1 MTSNNVVR
9 NDKKYELNRPI
20 TGVIQND
27 RIWEQWYDPKKM
39 ETKLPKMNQA
49 DYEEMCNKDYPND
62 VILNN
67 RGLKKITNS
76 EFILMRDKYIRS
88 LKSMGIGKG
97 DKVVSI
103 ALSTPELITFKY
115 ACAYVGAI
123 TAHLNFT
130 EENEKLFKQIKLLNP
145 SLIIFLDIL
154 EPNISNVLNN
164 LEFKDITKLRL
175 PVSQSTPFINN
186 EKFKTALFTL
196 NNKFQ
201 NKNVNGAIS
210 LNKFI
215 NNGKSYKKPLESV
228 YENGLASNIALSS
241 GTTGESKAILL
252 SHDANNALAK
262 QHEIADLGLKR
273 GEKNLALVP
282 PFLAFWDADIIGM
295 AMSLGLENILEMD
308 LSYESVP
315 KYLAKHKP
323 NYGIWSQ
330 YLWDSV
336 LYDKNNEEY
345 LGNLRKVVIGGER
358 PDINQVN
365 RFKLE
370 TGITQEAGYGASE
383 VDSCFTVAH
392 PNCNMIGSSGLPLP
406 FNNVM
411 IKDSSFNDLSYNTP
425 GRIWIT
431 GPAMMNGYYNNQE
444 LTDSVIYTDKD
455 GVRWYDTKD
464 FGYVHETGSL
474 FVLDRDQKPIEINS
488 HEVNLI
494 LTAEKIKE
502 LECVKLCKLNHKDDK
517 IVCHVSFDDL
527 CGKSKEQ
534 CTGELLDYL
543 YQAFTS
549 EEIPE
554 YLVIY
559 PSLPRTP
566 LGKVDYKMLD
576 NLTNNIECE
585 TIEIEKNNIKVLKK
599 QFK

>member
-1 MTSNNVVR
+1 MKDNNVVK
-9 NDKKYELNRPI
+9 NDKKFNLNRPI

-39 ETKLPKMNQA
+39 NEDLPKMNQA

-76 EFILMRDKYIRS
+76 EFIAMRNKFIRS
-88 LKSMGIGKG
+88 LKAMGIGKG

-103 ALSTPELITFKY
+103 ALSTPELIAFKY

-123 TAHLNFT
+123 TAHFNFM
-130 EENEKLFKQIKLLNP
+130 EDKDKMYKHIKLLNP
-145 SLIIFLDIL
+145 SLIMFLDIL
-154 EPNISNVLNN
+154 EPNVCEVLNSE
-164 LEFKDITKLRL
+164 EFNNIKKLRL
-175 PVSQSTPFINN
+175 PVSASTPALND

-196 NNKFQ
+196 NNKLQ
-201 NKNVNGAIS
+201 NKSVKGAIS
-210 LNKFI
+210 LGKFV
-215 NNGKSYKKPLESV
+215 SYGQYYNEPMESV
-228 YENGLASNIALSS
+228 YEDHLPSNIALSS

-336 LYDKNNEEY
+336 LYDKNKDEY
-345 LGNLRKVVIGGER
+345 IGNLKKVVIGGER

-365 RFKLE
+365 RFKSE
-370 TGITQEAGYGASE
+370 TGITQEAGFGASE
-383 VDSCFTVAH
+383 MDSCFSVAH
-392 PNCNMIGSSGLPLP
+392 PNCNMISSSGLPLP

-411 IKDSSFNDLSYNTP
+411 IKDRSFNDLSYNEP
-425 GRIWIT
+425 GRIWVT
-431 GPAMMNGYYNNQE
+431 GPAMMNCYYNNPQM
-444 LTDSVIYTDKD
+444 TDSVIYTDKN
-455 GVRWYDTKD
+455 GVKWYNTKD
-464 FGYVHETGSL
+464 FGFVHDTGSL
-474 FVLDRDQKPIEINS
+474 FVLDRDQKPLEINS
-488 HEVNLI
+488 KEVNLI
-494 LTAEKIKE
+494 LIAEKIKE
-502 LECVKLCKLNHKDDK
+502 LPCVKLCKLNHKDDK

-527 CGKSKEQ
+527 CNKTKEE
-534 CTGELLDYL
+534 CTSELLNYL
-543 YQAFTS
+543 DNVFTA
-549 EEIPE
+549 EERPA

-566 LGKVDYKMLD
+566 LGKVDYQTLD
-576 NLTNNIECE
+576 NLANNIDCE
-585 TIEIEKNNIKVLKK
+585 VIELEKNNIKVLHK
-599 QFK
+599 

>member
-1 MTSNNVVR
+1 MRENDVVKNN
-9 NDKKYELNRPI
+9 KKFNLNRQI

-27 RIWEQWYDPKKM
+27 KIWEQWYDPAKM
-39 ETKLPKMNQA
+39 KENLPKMNQA
-49 DYEEMCNKDYPND
+49 DYEEECNKDYPND

-76 EFILMRDKYIRS
+76 EFIAMRNKYIRS
-88 LKSMGIGKG
+88 LKAMGIGKG

-103 ALSTPELITFKY
+103 ALSTPELIAFKY

-123 TAHLNFT
+123 TAHFNFT
-130 EENEKLFKQIKLLNP
+130 EDKEKMYKNIKLLNP
-145 SLIIFLDIL
+145 SLIMFLDIL
-154 EPNISNVLNN
+154 EPSISEVLNSE
-164 LEFKDITKLRL
+164 EFKSVKKLRL
-175 PVSQSTPFINN
+175 PVSVSTPILND
-186 EKFKTALFTL
+186 EKLKTALFTL
-196 NNKFQ
+196 NNKLQ
-201 NKNVNGAIS
+201 NKNVKGAIS
-210 LNKFI
+210 LSKFVSYGQYY
-215 NNGKSYKKPLESV
+215 NGPMESV
-228 YENGLASNIALSS
+228 YEDHLPSNIALSS

-336 LYDKNNEEY
+336 LYDKNKDEY
-345 LGNLRKVVIGGER
+345 IGNLKKVVIGGER

-365 RFKLE
+365 RFKSE
-370 TGITQEAGYGASE
+370 TGITQEAGFGASE
-383 VDSCFTVAH
+383 MDSCFSVAH

-411 IKDSSFNDLSYNTP
+411 IKDRSFNDLSYNQP
-425 GRIWIT
+425 GRIWVT
-431 GPAMMNGYYNNQE
+431 GPAMMNCYYNNPQM
-444 LTDSVIYTDKD
+444 TDSVIYTDKN
-455 GVRWYDTKD
+455 GVKWYNTKD
-464 FGYVHETGSL
+464 FGFVHDTGSL
-474 FVLDRDQKPIEINS
+474 FVLDRDQKPLEINS
-488 HEVNLI
+488 KEVNLI
-494 LTAEKIKE
+494 LIAEKIKE
-502 LECVKLCKLNHKDDK
+502 LSCVKLCKLNHKDDK

-527 CGKSKEQ
+527 CNKTKEE
-534 CTGELLDYL
+534 CTSELLNYL
-543 YQAFTS
+543 DNVFTA
-549 EEIPE
+549 EERPA

-566 LGKVDYKMLD
+566 LGKVDYQTLD
-576 NLTNNIECE
+576 NLANNIEC
-585 TIEIEKNNIKVLKK
+585 
-599 QFK
+599 

>member
-1 MTSNNVVR
+1 MNDNNVVK
-9 NDKKYELNRPI
+9 NDKKFNLNRPI
-20 TGVIQND
+20 TAVIQND

-39 ETKLPKMNQA
+39 NEDLPKMNQA

-67 RGLKKITNS
+67 RGLKRITNS
-76 EFILMRDKYIRS
+76 EFIAMRNKFIRS
-88 LKSMGIGKG
+88 LKSMGVGKG

-103 ALSTPELITFKY
+103 ALSTPELIAFKY

-123 TAHLNFT
+123 TAHFNFM
-130 EENEKLFKQIKLLNP
+130 EDKDKMYKHIKLLNP
-145 SLIIFLDIL
+145 SLIMFLDIL
-154 EPNISNVLNN
+154 EPNVCEVLNSE
-164 LEFKDITKLRL
+164 EFNNIKKLRL
-175 PVSQSTPFINN
+175 PVSASTPALND

-196 NNKFQ
+196 NNKLQ
-201 NKNVNGAIS
+201 NKSVKGAIS
-210 LNKFI
+210 LGKFVSYGQYY
-215 NNGKSYKKPLESV
+215 NGPMESV
-228 YENGLASNIALSS
+228 YEDHLPSNIALSS

-308 LSYESVP
+308 LSYERVP

-336 LYDKNNEEY
+336 LYDKNKDEY
-345 LGNLRKVVIGGER
+345 IGNLKKVVIGGER

-365 RFKLE
+365 RFKSE
-370 TGITQEAGYGASE
+370 TGITQEAGFGASE
-383 VDSCFTVAH
+383 MDSCFSVAH

-411 IKDSSFNDLSYNTP
+411 IKDRSFNDLSYNEP

-431 GPAMMNGYYNNQE
+431 GPAMMNCYYNNPQM
-444 LTDSVIYTDKD
+444 TDSVIYTDKN
-455 GVRWYDTKD
+455 GVKWYNTKD
-464 FGYVHETGSL
+464 FGFVHDTGSL
-474 FVLDRDQKPIEINS
+474 FVLDRDQKPLEINS
-488 HEVNLI
+488 NEVNLI
-494 LTAEKIKE
+494 LIAEKIKE
-502 LECVKLCKLNHKDDK
+502 LPCVKLCKLNHKDDK

-527 CGKSKEQ
+527 CNKTQEE
-534 CTGELLDYL
+534 CTSELLNYL
-543 YQAFTS
+543 DNVFTA
-549 EEIPE
+549 EERPA

-566 LGKVDYKMLD
+566 LGKVDYQTLD
-576 NLTNNIECE
+576 NLANNIDCE
-585 TIEIEKNNIKVLKK
+585 VIELEKNNIKVLHK
-599 QFK
+599 

>member
-1 MTSNNVVR
+1 MKNNNVVK
-9 NDKKYELNRPI
+9 NDKKFNLNRPI
-20 TGVIQND
+20 TGVIKND

-39 ETKLPKMNQA
+39 NENLPKMNQA

-76 EFILMRDKYIRS
+76 EFIAMRNKFIRS
-88 LKSMGIGKG
+88 LKAMGIGKG

-123 TAHLNFT
+123 TAHLNFM
-130 EENEKLFKQIKLLNP
+130 EDKDKMFKHIKLLNP
-145 SLIIFLDIL
+145 SLIMFLDIL
-154 EPNISNVLNN
+154 EPNVCEVLNSE
-164 LEFKDITKLRL
+164 EFNNIKKLRL
-175 PVSQSTPFINN
+175 PVSASTPGLND

-196 NNKFQ
+196 NNKLQ
-201 NKNVNGAIS
+201 NKSVKGAIS
-210 LNKFI
+210 LGKFVSHGQYY
-215 NNGKSYKKPLESV
+215 NGPMESV
-228 YENGLASNIALSS
+228 YEDHLPSNIALSS

-336 LYDKNNEEY
+336 LYDKNKDEY
-345 LGNLRKVVIGGER
+345 IGNLKKVVIGGER

-365 RFKLE
+365 RFKSE
-370 TGITQEAGYGASE
+370 TGITQEAGFGASE
-383 VDSCFTVAH
+383 MDSCFSVAH

-411 IKDSSFNDLSYNTP
+411 IKDRSFNDLSYNEP
-425 GRIWIT
+425 GRIWVT
-431 GPAMMNGYYNNQE
+431 GPAMMNCYYNNPQM
-444 LTDSVIYTDKD
+444 TDTVIYTDKN
-455 GVRWYDTKD
+455 GVKWYNTKD
-464 FGYVHETGSL
+464 FGFVHDTGSL
-474 FVLDRDQKPIEINS
+474 FVLDRDQKPLEINS
-488 HEVNLI
+488 KEVNLI
-494 LTAEKIKE
+494 LIAEKIKE
-502 LECVKLCKLNHKDDK
+502 LPCVKLCKLNHKDDK

-527 CGKSKEQ
+527 CNKTKEE
-534 CTGELLDYL
+534 CTSELLNYL
-543 YQAFTS
+543 DNVFTA
-549 EEIPE
+549 EERPA

-566 LGKVDYKMLD
+566 LGKVDYQTLD
-576 NLTNNIECE
+576 NLANNIDCE
-585 TIEIEKNNIKVLKK
+585 VIELEKNNIKVLHK
-599 QFK
+599 

>member
-1 MTSNNVVR
+1 MKNNNVVK
-9 NDKKYELNRPI
+9 NDKKFNLNRPI
-20 TGVIQND
+20 TGVIQKD
-27 RIWEQWYDPKKM
+27 RIWEQWYDPEKM
-39 ETKLPKMNQA
+39 KEKLPKMNQA
-49 DYEEMCNKDYPND
+49 DYEEMCNKNYPND

-76 EFILMRDKYIRS
+76 EFINMRNKFIRS
-88 LKSMGIGKG
+88 LKAMGIGKG

-103 ALSTPELITFKY
+103 ALSTPELIAFKY

-123 TAHLNFT
+123 TAHLNFM
-130 EENEKLFKQIKLLNP
+130 EDKDKMFKHIKLLNP
-145 SLIIFLDIL
+145 SLIMFLDIL
-154 EPNISNVLNN
+154 EPSVSEVLNSE
-164 LEFKDITKLRL
+164 EFKNVKMLRL
-175 PVSQSTPFINN
+175 PVSASTPVLND

-196 NNKFQ
+196 NNKLQ
-201 NKNVNGAIS
+201 NKSVKGAIS

-215 NNGKSYKKPLESV
+215 SYGNYYNGRMESV
-228 YENGLASNIALSS
+228 YEDHLPSNIALSS

-336 LYDKNNEEY
+336 LYDKNKDEY
-345 LGNLRKVVIGGER
+345 IGNLKKVVIGGER

-365 RFKLE
+365 RFKSE
-370 TGITQEAGYGASE
+370 TGITQEAGFGASE
-383 VDSCFTVAH
+383 MDSCFSVAH

-411 IKDSSFNDLSYNTP
+411 IKDSSFNDLSYNEP

-431 GPAMMNGYYNNQE
+431 GPAMMNGYYNNPQM
-444 LTDSVIYTDKD
+444 TDSVIYTDKD
-455 GVRWYDTKD
+455 GIKWYNTKD
-464 FGYVHETGSL
+464 FGFVHDTGSL
-474 FVLDRDQKPIEINS
+474 FVLDRDQKPLEINS
-488 HEVNLI
+488 KEINLI
-494 LTAEKIKE
+494 LIAEKIKE
-502 LECVKLCKLNHKDDK
+502 LPCVKLCKLNHKDDK

-527 CGKSKEQ
+527 CNKTKEE
-534 CTGELLDYL
+534 CTSELLNYL
-543 YQAFTS
+543 DNFFTA
-549 EEIPE
+549 EERPS

-566 LGKVDYKMLD
+566 LGKVDYQTLD
-576 NLTNNIECE
+576 NLANNIECE
-585 TIEIEKNNIKVLKK
+585 TIELEKNNIKVLHK
-599 QFK
+599 

>member
-1 MTSNNVVR
+1 MKDNNVVK
-9 NDKKYELNRPI
+9 NDKKFNLNRPI

-39 ETKLPKMNQA
+39 NEDLPKMNQA

-67 RGLKKITNS
+67 RGLKRITNS
-76 EFILMRDKYIRS
+76 EFIAMRNKFIRS
-88 LKSMGIGKG
+88 LKAMGIGKG

-103 ALSTPELITFKY
+103 ALSTPELIAFKY

-123 TAHLNFT
+123 TAHFNFM
-130 EENEKLFKQIKLLNP
+130 EDKDKMYKHIKLLNP
-145 SLIIFLDIL
+145 SLIMFLDIL
-154 EPNISNVLNN
+154 EPNVCEVLNSE
-164 LEFKDITKLRL
+164 EFNNIKKLRL
-175 PVSQSTPFINN
+175 PVSASTPALND
-186 EKFKTALFTL
+186 EKFKIALFTL
-196 NNKFQ
+196 NNKLQ
-201 NKNVNGAIS
+201 NKSVKGAIS
-210 LNKFI
+210 LGKFVSYGQYY
-215 NNGKSYKKPLESV
+215 NGPMESV
-228 YENGLASNIALSS
+228 YEDHLPSNIALSS

-336 LYDKNNEEY
+336 LYDKNKDEY
-345 LGNLRKVVIGGER
+345 IGNLKKVVIGGER

-365 RFKLE
+365 RFKSE
-370 TGITQEAGYGASE
+370 TGITQEAGFGASE
-383 VDSCFTVAH
+383 MDSCFSVAH

-411 IKDSSFNDLSYNTP
+411 IKDRSFNDLSYNEP
-425 GRIWIT
+425 GRIWVT
-431 GPAMMNGYYNNQE
+431 GPAMMNCYYNNPQM
-444 LTDSVIYTDKD
+444 TDSVIYTDKN
-455 GVRWYDTKD
+455 GVKWYNTKD
-464 FGYVHETGSL
+464 FGFVHDTGSL
-474 FVLDRDQKPIEINS
+474 FVLDRDQKPLEINS
-488 HEVNLI
+488 KEVNLI
-494 LTAEKIKE
+494 LIAEKIKE
-502 LECVKLCKLNHKDDK
+502 LPCVKLCKLNHKDDK

-527 CGKSKEQ
+527 CNKTQEE
-534 CTGELLDYL
+534 CTSELLNYL
-543 YQAFTS
+543 DNVFTA
-549 EEIPE
+549 EERPA

-566 LGKVDYKMLD
+566 LGKVDYQTLD
-576 NLTNNIECE
+576 NLANNIDCE
-585 TIEIEKNNIKVLKK
+585 VIELEKNNIKVLHK
-599 QFK
+599 

>member
-1 MTSNNVVR
+1 MKDNNVVK
-9 NDKKYELNRPI
+9 NDKKFNLNRPI

-27 RIWEQWYDPKKM
+27 RIWEQWYDPQKM
-39 ETKLPKMNQA
+39 NENLPKMNQA

-76 EFILMRDKYIRS
+76 EFIAMRNKFIRS
-88 LKSMGIGKG
+88 LKAMGIGKG

-103 ALSTPELITFKY
+103 ALSTPELIAFKY

-123 TAHLNFT
+123 TAHLNFM
-130 EENEKLFKQIKLLNP
+130 EDKDKMFKHIKLLNP
-145 SLIIFLDIL
+145 SFIMFLDIL
-154 EPNISNVLNN
+154 EPSVCEVLNSE
-164 LEFKDITKLRL
+164 EFNNIKKLRL
-175 PVSQSTPFINN
+175 PVSASTPALND

-196 NNKFQ
+196 NNKLQ
-201 NKNVNGAIS
+201 NKSVKGAIS
-210 LNKFI
+210 LGKFVSYGQYY
-215 NNGKSYKKPLESV
+215 NGPMESV
-228 YENGLASNIALSS
+228 YEDHLPSNIALSS

-336 LYDKNNEEY
+336 LYDKNKDEY
-345 LGNLRKVVIGGER
+345 IGNLKKVVIGGER

-365 RFKLE
+365 RFKSE
-370 TGITQEAGYGASE
+370 TGITQEAGFGASE
-383 VDSCFTVAH
+383 MDSCFSVAH

-411 IKDSSFNDLSYNTP
+411 IKDRSFNDLSYNEP
-425 GRIWIT
+425 GRIWVT
-431 GPAMMNGYYNNQE
+431 GPAMMNCYYNNPQM
-444 LTDSVIYTDKD
+444 TDSVIYTDKN
-455 GVRWYDTKD
+455 GVKWYNTKD
-464 FGYVHETGSL
+464 FGFVHDTGSL
-474 FVLDRDQKPIEINS
+474 FVLDRDQKPLEINS
-488 HEVNLI
+488 KEVNLI
-494 LTAEKIKE
+494 LIAEKIKE
-502 LECVKLCKLNHKDDK
+502 LPCVKLCKLNHKDDK

-527 CGKSKEQ
+527 CNKAQEE
-534 CTGELLDYL
+534 CTSELLNYL
-543 YQAFTS
+543 DNVFTA
-549 EEIPE
+549 EERPA

-566 LGKVDYKMLD
+566 LGKVDYQTLD
-576 NLTNNIECE
+576 NLANNIDCE
-585 TIEIEKNNIKVLKK
+585 VIELEKNNIKVLHK
-599 QFK
+599 

>member
-1 MTSNNVVR
+1 MKNNNVVK
-9 NDKKYELNRPI
+9 NDKKFNLNRPI
-20 TGVIQND
+20 TGVIKND

-39 ETKLPKMNQA
+39 NENLPKMNQA

-76 EFILMRDKYIRS
+76 EFIAMRNKFIRS
-88 LKSMGIGKG
+88 LKAMGIGKG

-123 TAHLNFT
+123 TAHLNFM
-130 EENEKLFKQIKLLNP
+130 EDKDKMFKHIKLLNP
-145 SLIIFLDIL
+145 SLIMFLDIL
-154 EPNISNVLNN
+154 EPNVCEVLNSE
-164 LEFKDITKLRL
+164 EFNNIKKLRL
-175 PVSQSTPFINN
+175 PVSASTPGLND

-196 NNKFQ
+196 NNKLQ
-201 NKNVNGAIS
+201 NKSVKGAIS
-210 LNKFI
+210 LGKFVSHGQYY
-215 NNGKSYKKPLESV
+215 NGPMESV
-228 YENGLASNIALSS
+228 YEDHLPSNIALSS

-336 LYDKNNEEY
+336 LYDKNKDEY
-345 LGNLRKVVIGGER
+345 IGNLKKVVIGGER

-365 RFKLE
+365 RFKSE
-370 TGITQEAGYGASE
+370 TGITQEAGFGASE
-383 VDSCFTVAH
+383 MDSCFSVAH

-411 IKDSSFNDLSYNTP
+411 IKDRSFNDLSYNEP
-425 GRIWIT
+425 GRIWVT
-431 GPAMMNGYYNNQE
+431 GPAMMNCYYNNPQM
-444 LTDSVIYTDKD
+444 TDTVIYTDKN
-455 GVRWYDTKD
+455 GVKWYNTKD
-464 FGYVHETGSL
+464 FGFVHDTGSL
-474 FVLDRDQKPIEINS
+474 FVLDRDQKPLEINS
-488 HEVNLI
+488 KEVNLI
-494 LTAEKIKE
+494 LIAEKIKE
-502 LECVKLCKLNHKDDK
+502 LPCVKLCKLNHKDDK
-517 IVCHVSFDDL
+517 IVCHVSFDNL
-527 CGKSKEQ
+527 CNKTKEE
-534 CTGELLDYL
+534 CTSELLNYL
-543 YQAFTS
+543 DNVFTA
-549 EEIPE
+549 EERPA

-566 LGKVDYKMLD
+566 LGKVDYQTLD
-576 NLTNNIECE
+576 NLANNIDCE
-585 TIEIEKNNIKVLKK
+585 VIELEKNNIKVLHK
-599 QFK
+599 

>member
-1 MTSNNVVR
+1 MKNNNVVK
-9 NDKKYELNRPI
+9 NDKKFNLNRPI
-20 TGVIQND
+20 TGVIQKD

-39 ETKLPKMNQA
+39 NEELPKMNQA
-49 DYEEMCNKDYPND
+49 DYEEMCNKNYPND
-62 VILNN
+62 IILNN

-76 EFILMRDKYIRS
+76 EFIAMRNKYIRS
-88 LKSMGIGKG
+88 LKAMGIGKG
-97 DKVVSI
+97 DRIVSI
-103 ALSTPELITFKY
+103 ALSTPELIAFKY

-123 TAHLNFT
+123 TAHLNFM
-130 EENEKLFKQIKLLNP
+130 EDKDKMFKHIKLLNP
-145 SLIIFLDIL
+145 SFIMFLDIL
-154 EPNISNVLNN
+154 EPSVSEVLNSE
-164 LEFKDITKLRL
+164 EFKNVKKLRL
-175 PVSQSTPFINN
+175 PVSASTPVLND

-196 NNKFQ
+196 NNKLQ
-201 NKNVNGAIS
+201 NKSVKGAIS
-210 LNKFI
+210 LNRFI
-215 NNGKSYKKPLESV
+215 SYGNYYNGRMESV
-228 YENGLASNIALSS
+228 YEDHLPSNIALSS

-336 LYDKNNEEY
+336 LYDKNKDEY
-345 LGNLRKVVIGGER
+345 IGNLKKVVIGGER

-365 RFKLE
+365 RFKSE
-370 TGITQEAGYGASE
+370 TGITQEAGFGASE
-383 VDSCFTVAH
+383 MDSCFSVAH

-406 FNNVM
+406 FNTVM
-411 IKDSSFNDLSYNTP
+411 IKDSSFNDLSYNEP

-431 GPAMMNGYYNNQE
+431 GPAMMNGYYNNPQM
-444 LTDSVIYTDKD
+444 TDSVIYTDKD
-455 GVRWYDTKD
+455 GVKWYNTKD
-464 FGYVHETGSL
+464 FGFVHDTGSL
-474 FVLDRDQKPIEINS
+474 FVLDRDQKPLEINS
-488 HEVNLI
+488 KEINLI
-494 LTAEKIKE
+494 LIAEKIKE
-502 LECVKLCKLNHKDDK
+502 LPCVKLCKLNHKDDK

-527 CGKSKEQ
+527 CNKTKEE
-534 CTGELLDYL
+534 CTSELLNYIDNV
-543 YQAFTS
+543 FTA
-549 EEIPE
+549 EERPS

-566 LGKVDYKMLD
+566 LGKVDYQTLD
-576 NLTNNIECE
+576 NLANNIECE
-585 TIEIEKNNIKVLKK
+585 TIELEKNSIKVLHK
-599 QFK
+599 

>member
-1 MTSNNVVR
+1 MRENDVVKNN
-9 NDKKYELNRPI
+9 KKFNLNRQI

-39 ETKLPKMNQA
+39 KENLPKMNQA
-49 DYEEMCNKDYPND
+49 DYEETCNKDYPND

-76 EFILMRDKYIRS
+76 EFIAMRNKYIRS
-88 LKSMGIGKG
+88 LKAMGIGKG

-103 ALSTPELITFKY
+103 ALSTPELIAFKY

-123 TAHLNFT
+123 TAHFNFT
-130 EENEKLFKQIKLLNP
+130 EDKEKMYKHIKLLNP
-145 SLIIFLDIL
+145 SLIMFLDIL
-154 EPNISNVLNN
+154 EPSISEVLNN
-164 LEFKDITKLRL
+164 EEFKSIKKLRL
-175 PVSQSTPFINN
+175 PVSASTPILND
-186 EKFKTALFTL
+186 EKLKTALFTL
-196 NNKFQ
+196 NNKLQ
-201 NKNVNGAIS
+201 NKNVKGAIS
-210 LNKFI
+210 LSKFVSYGQYY
-215 NNGKSYKKPLESV
+215 NGPMESV
-228 YENGLASNIALSS
+228 YEDHLPSNIALSS

-336 LYDKNNEEY
+336 LYDKNKEEY
-345 LGNLRKVVIGGER
+345 LDNLKKVVIGGER

-365 RFKLE
+365 RFKIE

-383 VDSCFTVAH
+383 MDSCFTVAH

-411 IKDSSFNDLSYNTP
+411 IKDRSFNDLSYNQP

-431 GPAMMNGYYNNQE
+431 GPAMMNGYYN
-444 LTDSVIYTDKD
+444 
-455 GVRWYDTKD
+455 
-464 FGYVHETGSL
+464 
-474 FVLDRDQKPIEINS
+474 KPLEINS
-488 HEVNLI
+488 KEVNLI
-494 LTAEKIKE
+494 LIAEKIKK
-502 LECVKLCKLNHKDDK
+502 LPCVKLCKLNHKDEK

-527 CGKSKEQ
+527 CGKTKEE
-534 CTGELLDYL
+534 CTNELINYL
-543 YQAFTS
+543 NDAFAS
-549 EEIPE
+549 EERPA

-566 LGKVDYKMLD
+566 LGKVDYQTLD
-576 NLTNNIECE
+576 KLANNIECE
-585 TIEIEKNNIKVLKK
+585 TIELEKNNIKVLHK
-599 QFK
+599 

>member
-1 MTSNNVVR
+1 MNDNNVVK
-9 NDKKYELNRPI
+9 NDKKFNLNRPI

-39 ETKLPKMNQA
+39 NEDLPKMNQA

-67 RGLKKITNS
+67 RGLKRITNS
-76 EFILMRDKYIRS
+76 EFIAMRNKFIRS
-88 LKSMGIGKG
+88 LKSMGVGKG

-103 ALSTPELITFKY
+103 ALSTPELIAFKY

-123 TAHLNFT
+123 TAHFNFM
-130 EENEKLFKQIKLLNP
+130 EDKDKMYKHIKLLNP
-145 SLIIFLDIL
+145 SLIMFLDIL
-154 EPNISNVLNN
+154 EPNVCEVLNSE
-164 LEFKDITKLRL
+164 EFNNIKKLRL
-175 PVSQSTPFINN
+175 PVSASTPALND

-196 NNKFQ
+196 NNKLQ
-201 NKNVNGAIS
+201 NKSVKGAIS
-210 LNKFI
+210 LGKFVSYGQYY
-215 NNGKSYKKPLESV
+215 NGPMESV
-228 YENGLASNIALSS
+228 YEDHLPSNIALSS

-308 LSYESVP
+308 LSYERVP

-336 LYDKNNEEY
+336 LYDKNKDEY
-345 LGNLRKVVIGGER
+345 IGNLKKVVIGGER

-365 RFKLE
+365 RFKSE
-370 TGITQEAGYGASE
+370 TGITQEAGFGASE
-383 VDSCFTVAH
+383 MDSCFSVAH

-411 IKDSSFNDLSYNTP
+411 IKDRSFNDLSYNEP

-431 GPAMMNGYYNNQE
+431 GPAMMNCYYNNPQM
-444 LTDSVIYTDKD
+444 TDSVIYTDKN
-455 GVRWYDTKD
+455 GVKWYNTKD
-464 FGYVHETGSL
+464 FGFVHDTGSL
-474 FVLDRDQKPIEINS
+474 FVLDRDQKPLEINS
-488 HEVNLI
+488 NEVNLI
-494 LTAEKIKE
+494 LIAEKIKE
-502 LECVKLCKLNHKDDK
+502 LPCVKLCKLNHKDDK

-527 CGKSKEQ
+527 CNKTQEE
-534 CTGELLDYL
+534 CTSELLNYL
-543 YQAFTS
+543 DNVFTA
-549 EEIPE
+549 EERPA

-566 LGKVDYKMLD
+566 LGKVDYQTLD
-576 NLTNNIECE
+576 NLANNIDCE
-585 TIEIEKNNIKVLKK
+585 VIELEKNNIKVLHK
-599 QFK
+599 

>member
-1 MTSNNVVR
+1 MKNNNVVK
-9 NDKKYELNRPI
+9 NDKKFNLNRPI
-20 TGVIQND
+20 TGVIQKD
-27 RIWEQWYDPKKM
+27 RIWEQWYDPEKM
-39 ETKLPKMNQA
+39 KEKLPKMNQA
-49 DYEEMCNKDYPND
+49 DYEEMCNKNYPND

-76 EFILMRDKYIRS
+76 EFINMRNKFIRS
-88 LKSMGIGKG
+88 LKAMGIGKG

-103 ALSTPELITFKY
+103 ALSTPELIAFKY

-123 TAHLNFT
+123 TAHLNFM
-130 EENEKLFKQIKLLNP
+130 EDKDKMFKHIKLLNP
-145 SLIIFLDIL
+145 SLIMFLDIL
-154 EPNISNVLNN
+154 EPSVSEVLNSE
-164 LEFKDITKLRL
+164 EFKNVKMLRL
-175 PVSQSTPFINN
+175 PVSASTPVLND

-196 NNKFQ
+196 NNKLQ
-201 NKNVNGAIS
+201 NKSVKGAIS
-210 LNKFI
+210 LNRFI
-215 NNGKSYKKPLESV
+215 SYGNYYNGRMESV
-228 YENGLASNIALSS
+228 YEDHLPSNIALSS

-336 LYDKNNEEY
+336 LYDKNKDEY
-345 LGNLRKVVIGGER
+345 IGNLKKVVIGGER

-365 RFKLE
+365 RFKSE
-370 TGITQEAGYGASE
+370 TGITQEAGFGASE
-383 VDSCFTVAH
+383 MDSCFSVAH

-411 IKDSSFNDLSYNTP
+411 IKDRSFNDLSYNEP
-425 GRIWIT
+425 GRIWVT
-431 GPAMMNGYYNNQE
+431 GPAMMNCYYNNPQM
-444 LTDSVIYTDKD
+444 TDSVIYTDKD
-455 GVRWYDTKD
+455 GIKWYNTKD
-464 FGYVHETGSL
+464 FGFVHDTGSL
-474 FVLDRDQKPIEINS
+474 FVLDRDQKPLEINS
-488 HEVNLI
+488 KEINLI
-494 LTAEKIKE
+494 LIAEKIKE
-502 LECVKLCKLNHKDDK
+502 LPCVKLCKLNHKDDK

-527 CGKSKEQ
+527 CNKTKEE
-534 CTGELLDYL
+534 CTSELLNYIDNV
-543 YQAFTS
+543 FTA
-549 EEIPE
+549 EERPS

-566 LGKVDYKMLD
+566 LGKVDYQTLD
-576 NLTNNIECE
+576 NLANNIECE
-585 TIEIEKNNIKVLKK
+585 TIELEKNNIKVLHK
-599 QFK
+599 

>member
-1 MTSNNVVR
+1 MKNNNVVK
-9 NDKKYELNRPI
+9 NDKKFNLNRPI

-39 ETKLPKMNQA
+39 NENLPKMNQA

-67 RGLKKITNS
+67 RGLKRITNS
-76 EFILMRDKYIRS
+76 EFIAMRNKFIRS
-88 LKSMGIGKG
+88 LKAMGIGKG

-103 ALSTPELITFKY
+103 ALSTPELIAFKY

-123 TAHLNFT
+123 TAHFNFM
-130 EENEKLFKQIKLLNP
+130 EDKDKMYKHIKLLNP
-145 SLIIFLDIL
+145 SLIMFLDIL
-154 EPNISNVLNN
+154 EPNICEVLNSE
-164 LEFKDITKLRL
+164 EFNNIKKLRL
-175 PVSQSTPFINN
+175 PVSASTPALND

-196 NNKFQ
+196 NNKLQ
-201 NKNVNGAIS
+201 NKSVKGAIS
-210 LNKFI
+210 LGKFVSYGQYY
-215 NNGKSYKKPLESV
+215 NGPMESV
-228 YENGLASNIALSS
+228 YEDHLPSNIALSS

-336 LYDKNNEEY
+336 LYDKNKDEY
-345 LGNLRKVVIGGER
+345 IGNLKKVVIGGER

-365 RFKLE
+365 RFKSE
-370 TGITQEAGYGASE
+370 TGITQEAGFGASE
-383 VDSCFTVAH
+383 MDSCFSVAH

-411 IKDSSFNDLSYNTP
+411 IKDRSFNDLSYNEP
-425 GRIWIT
+425 GRIWVT
-431 GPAMMNGYYNNQE
+431 GPAMMNCYYNNPQM
-444 LTDSVIYTDKD
+444 TDSVIYTDKN
-455 GVRWYDTKD
+455 GVKWYNDSIGTSPTRTIAGLNAFDKKIVLIAG
-464 FGYVHETGSL
+464 GYDKK
-474 FVLDRDQKPIEINS
+474 LDYKPIAKSIIDKVS
-488 HEVNLI
+488 DLI
-494 LTAEKIKE
+494 LMGATADKIQTAVEEQLKVNGVDDNNHALPIYRCNTLEEAVNKAYEVANSNEIVLFSPASASFDMYKNFMERGEKFKE
-502 LECVKLCKLNHKDDK
+502 LV
-517 IVCHVSFDDL
+517 
-527 CGKSKEQ
+527 
-534 CTGELLDYL
+534 
-543 YQAFTS
+543 
-549 EEIPE
+549 
-554 YLVIY
+554 
-559 PSLPRTP
+559 R
-566 LGKVDYKMLD
+566 
-576 NLTNNIECE
+576 NIEE
-585 TIEIEKNNIKVLKK
+585 
-599 QFK
+599 

>member
-1 MTSNNVVR
+1 MKNNNVVK
-9 NDKKYELNRPI
+9 NDKKFNLNRPI

-39 ETKLPKMNQA
+39 NENLPKMNQA

-67 RGLKKITNS
+67 RGLKRITNS
-76 EFILMRDKYIRS
+76 EFIAMRNKFIRS
-88 LKSMGIGKG
+88 LKAMGIGKG

-103 ALSTPELITFKY
+103 ALSTPELIAFKY

-123 TAHLNFT
+123 TAHFNFM
-130 EENEKLFKQIKLLNP
+130 EDKDKMYKHIKLLNP
-145 SLIIFLDIL
+145 SLIMFLDIL
-154 EPNISNVLNN
+154 EPNVCEVLNSE
-164 LEFKDITKLRL
+164 EFNNIKKLRL
-175 PVSQSTPFINN
+175 PVSASTPALND

-196 NNKFQ
+196 NNKLQ
-201 NKNVNGAIS
+201 NKSVKGAIS
-210 LNKFI
+210 LGKFVSHGQYY
-215 NNGKSYKKPLESV
+215 NGPMESV
-228 YENGLASNIALSS
+228 YEDHLPSNIALSS

-336 LYDKNNEEY
+336 LYDKNKDEY
-345 LGNLRKVVIGGER
+345 IGNLKKVVIGGER

-365 RFKLE
+365 RFKSE
-370 TGITQEAGYGASE
+370 TGITQEAGFGASE
-383 VDSCFTVAH
+383 MDSCFSVAH

-411 IKDSSFNDLSYNTP
+411 IKDRSFNDLSYNEP
-425 GRIWIT
+425 GRIWVT
-431 GPAMMNGYYNNQE
+431 GPAMMNCYYNNPQM
-444 LTDSVIYTDKD
+444 TDSVIYTDKN
-455 GVRWYDTKD
+455 GVKWYNTKD
-464 FGYVHETGSL
+464 FGFIHDTGSL
-474 FVLDRDQKPIEINS
+474 FVLDRDQKPLEINS
-488 HEVNLI
+488 KEVNLI
-494 LTAEKIKE
+494 LIAEKIKE
-502 LECVKLCKLNHKDDK
+502 LPCVKLCKLNHKDDK

-527 CGKSKEQ
+527 CNKTKEE
-534 CTGELLDYL
+534 CTSELLNYL
-543 YQAFTS
+543 DNVFTA
-549 EEIPE
+549 EERPA

-559 PSLPRTP
+559 SSLPRTP
-566 LGKVDYKMLD
+566 LGKVDYQTLD
-576 NLTNNIECE
+576 NLANNIDCE
-585 TIEIEKNNIKVLKK
+585 VIELEKNNIKVLHK
-599 QFK
+599 

>member
-1 MTSNNVVR
+1 MKNNNVVK
-9 NDKKYELNRPI
+9 NDKKFNLNRPI
-20 TGVIQND
+20 TGVIKKD
-27 RIWEQWYDPKKM
+27 RIWEQWYDPEKM
-39 ETKLPKMNQA
+39 KEKLPKMNQA
-49 DYEEMCNKDYPND
+49 DYEEMCNKNYPND
-62 VILNN
+62 IILNN

-76 EFILMRDKYIRS
+76 EFINMRNKFIRS
-88 LKSMGIGKG
+88 LKAMGIGKG

-103 ALSTPELITFKY
+103 ALSTPELIAFKY

-123 TAHLNFT
+123 TAHFNFM
-130 EENEKLFKQIKLLNP
+130 EDKDKMYKHIKLLNP
-145 SLIIFLDIL
+145 SLIMFLDIL
-154 EPNISNVLNN
+154 EPNVCEVLNSE
-164 LEFKDITKLRL
+164 EFNNIKKLRL
-175 PVSQSTPFINN
+175 PVSASTPALND
-186 EKFKTALFTL
+186 EKFKAALFTL
-196 NNKFQ
+196 NNKLQ
-201 NKNVNGAIS
+201 NKSVKGAIS
-210 LNKFI
+210 LGKFVSYGQYY
-215 NNGKSYKKPLESV
+215 NGPMESV
-228 YENGLASNIALSS
+228 YEDHLPSNIALSS

-336 LYDKNNEEY
+336 LYDKNKDEY
-345 LGNLRKVVIGGER
+345 IGNLKKVVIGGER

-365 RFKLE
+365 RFKSE
-370 TGITQEAGYGASE
+370 TGITQEAGFGASE
-383 VDSCFTVAH
+383 MDSCFSVAH

-411 IKDSSFNDLSYNTP
+411 IKDSSFNDLSYNEP

-431 GPAMMNGYYNNQE
+431 GPAMMNGYYNNPQM
-444 LTDSVIYTDKD
+444 TDSVIYTDKD
-455 GVRWYDTKD
+455 GVKWYNTKD
-464 FGYVHETGSL
+464 FGFVHDTGSL
-474 FVLDRDQKPIEINS
+474 FVLDRDQKPLEINS
-488 HEVNLI
+488 KEINLI
-494 LTAEKIKE
+494 LIAEKIKE
-502 LECVKLCKLNHKDDK
+502 LPCVKLCKLNHKDDK

-527 CGKSKEQ
+527 CNKTKEE
-534 CTGELLDYL
+534 CTSELLNYIDNV
-543 YQAFTS
+543 FTA
-549 EEIPE
+549 EERLS

-566 LGKVDYKMLD
+566 LGKVDYQTLD
-576 NLTNNIECE
+576 NLANNIECE
-585 TIEIEKNNIKVLKK
+585 TIELEKNNIKVLHK
-599 QFK
+599 

>member
-1 MTSNNVVR
+1 MRENDVVKNN
-9 NDKKYELNRPI
+9 KKFNLNRQI

-27 RIWEQWYDPKKM
+27 KIWEQWYDPAKM
-39 ETKLPKMNQA
+39 KENLPKMNQA
-49 DYEEMCNKDYPND
+49 DYEEECNKDYPND

-76 EFILMRDKYIRS
+76 EFIAMRNKYIRS
-88 LKSMGIGKG
+88 LKAMGIGKG

-103 ALSTPELITFKY
+103 ALSTPELIAFKY

-123 TAHLNFT
+123 TAHFNFT
-130 EENEKLFKQIKLLNP
+130 EDKEKMYKNIKLLNP
-145 SLIIFLDIL
+145 SLIMFLDIL
-154 EPNISNVLNN
+154 EPSISEVLNSE
-164 LEFKDITKLRL
+164 EFKSIKKLRL
-175 PVSQSTPFINN
+175 PVSASTPILND
-186 EKFKTALFTL
+186 EKLKTALFTL
-196 NNKFQ
+196 NNKLQ
-201 NKNVNGAIS
+201 NKNVKGAIS
-210 LNKFI
+210 LSKFVSYGQYY
-215 NNGKSYKKPLESV
+215 NGSMESV
-228 YENGLASNIALSS
+228 YEDHLPSNIALSS

-336 LYDKNNEEY
+336 LYDKNKDEY
-345 LGNLRKVVIGGER
+345 IGNLKKVVIGGER

-365 RFKLE
+365 RFQSE

-383 VDSCFTVAH
+383 MDSCFTVAH

-411 IKDSSFNDLSYNTP
+411 IKDRSFNDLSYNEP
-425 GRIWIT
+425 GRIWVT
-431 GPAMMNGYYNNQE
+431 GPAMMNCYYNNPQM
-444 LTDSVIYTDKD
+444 TDSVIYTDKN
-455 GVRWYDTKD
+455 GVKWYNTKD
-464 FGYVHETGSL
+464 FGFVHDTGSL
-474 FVLDRDQKPIEINS
+474 FVLDRDQKPLEINS
-488 HEVNLI
+488 KEVNLI
-494 LTAEKIKE
+494 LIAEKIKE
-502 LECVKLCKLNHKDDK
+502 LPCVKLCKLNHKDEK

-527 CGKSKEQ
+527 CGKTKEE
-534 CTGELLDYL
+534 CTNELINYL
-543 YQAFTS
+543 NDAFAS
-549 EEIPE
+549 EERPA

-566 LGKVDYKMLD
+566 LGKVDYQTLD
-576 NLTNNIECE
+576 KLANNIECE
-585 TIEIEKNNIKVLKK
+585 TIELEKNNIKVLHK
-599 QFK
+599 

>member
-1 MTSNNVVR
+1 MKNNNVVK
-9 NDKKYELNRPI
+9 NDKKFNLNRPI

-39 ETKLPKMNQA
+39 NENLPKMNQA

-67 RGLKKITNS
+67 RGLKRITNS
-76 EFILMRDKYIRS
+76 EFIAMRNKFIRS
-88 LKSMGIGKG
+88 LKAMGIGKG

-103 ALSTPELITFKY
+103 ALSTPELIAFKY

-123 TAHLNFT
+123 TAHLNFM
-130 EENEKLFKQIKLLNP
+130 EDKDKMYKHIKLLNP
-145 SLIIFLDIL
+145 SLIMFLDIL
-154 EPNISNVLNN
+154 EPNVCEVLNSE
-164 LEFKDITKLRL
+164 EFNNIKKLRL
-175 PVSQSTPFINN
+175 PVSASTPGLND

-196 NNKFQ
+196 NNKLQ
-201 NKNVNGAIS
+201 NKSVKGAIS
-210 LNKFI
+210 LGKFVSYGQYY
-215 NNGKSYKKPLESV
+215 NGPMESV
-228 YENGLASNIALSS
+228 YEDHLPSNIALSS

-336 LYDKNNEEY
+336 LYDKNKDEY
-345 LGNLRKVVIGGER
+345 IGNLKKVVIGGER

-365 RFKLE
+365 RFKSE
-370 TGITQEAGYGASE
+370 TGITQEAGFGASE
-383 VDSCFTVAH
+383 MDSCFSVAH

-411 IKDSSFNDLSYNTP
+411 IKDRSFNDLSYNEP
-425 GRIWIT
+425 GRIWVT
-431 GPAMMNGYYNNQE
+431 GPAMMNCYYNNPQM
-444 LTDSVIYTDKD
+444 TDSVIYTDKN
-455 GVRWYDTKD
+455 GVKWYNTKD
-464 FGYVHETGSL
+464 FGFVHDTGSL
-474 FVLDRDQKPIEINS
+474 FVLDRDQKPLEINS
-488 HEVNLI
+488 KEVNLI
-494 LTAEKIKE
+494 LIAEKIKE
-502 LECVKLCKLNHKDDK
+502 LPCVKLCKLNHKDDK

-527 CGKSKEQ
+527 CNKTKEE
-534 CTGELLDYL
+534 CTSELLNYL
-543 YQAFTS
+543 DNVFTA
-549 EEIPE
+549 EERPD

-566 LGKVDYKMLD
+566 LGKVDYQTLD
-576 NLTNNIECE
+576 NLANNIDCE
-585 TIEIEKNNIKVLKK
+585 VIELEKNNIKVLHK
-599 QFK
+599 